1 MVQATVLNRFAICG
15 AKPDLLLICVSFFGL
30 FAGKRAGLESGFV
43 AGLLTDLFSLDYFG
57 INMLVYGTVGFFAGM
72 LNSSFIRESKRT
84 QALIVFLC
92 VVFSMCLH
100 FTLVLAFSRT
110 LGLNLSEYM
119 TVSVMPTAL
128 YTSVVSVPLFIKFI
142 QMYHLKEQEDLL

>member
-1 MVQATVLNRFAICG
+1 M
-15 AKPDLLLICVSFFGL
+15 
-30 FAGKRAGLESGFV
+30 ESGFV